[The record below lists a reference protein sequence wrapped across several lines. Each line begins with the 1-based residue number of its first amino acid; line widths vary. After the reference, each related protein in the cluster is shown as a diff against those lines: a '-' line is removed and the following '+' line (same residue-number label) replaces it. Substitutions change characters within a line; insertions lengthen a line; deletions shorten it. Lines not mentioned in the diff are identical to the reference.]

1 VRGFRVARGNLRSKK
16 NVKSTRHDIQLIVNG
31 IRCEMS
37 IPANRRLVDL
47 LREDLA
53 LTGTKIGCGSGECG
67 ACTVL
72 VNGMPV
78 NSCLFLAVEADG
90 REVTTIEGLAQEGR
104 LTAVQEAFIEE
115 GAAQCGYCTP
125 GMIMSST
132 ALLSSNPAPADTEI
146 KKALAGNFC
155 RCTGYASIF
164 RAVKRASE
172 KGRHHG

>member
-1 VRGFRVARGNLRSKK
+1 MKDTHHNITL
-16 NVKSTRHDIQLIVNG
+16 TVNG
-31 IRCEMS
+31 NRYELS
-37 IPANRRLVDL
+37 PPANRRLVDL
-47 LREDLA
+47 LRDDLA

-90 REVTTIEGLAQEGR
+90 QEVTTIEGLAREGV
-104 LTAVQEAFIEE
+104 LTPLQEAFVEE

-125 GMIMSST
+125 GMILSAT
-132 ALLSSNPAPADTEI
+132 ALLAADPHPDDQGI
-146 KKALAGNFC
+146 KKGLEGNFC
-155 RCTGYASIF
+155 RCTGYGSIF

-172 KGRHHG
+172 KGPRHG

>member
-1 VRGFRVARGNLRSKK
+1 VARGYLRSKN

-31 IRCEMS
+31 IRYEMS

-53 LTGTKIGCGSGECG
+53 LTGTKISCGSGECG

-78 NSCLFLAVEADG
+78 NSCLFLAVEADSQ
-90 REVTTIEGLAQEGR
+90 EVTTIEGLAPEGR
-104 LTAVQEAFIEE
+104 LTPVQEAFIEE

-132 ALLSSNPAPADTEI
+132 ALLSCNPAPADRDI

-164 RAVKRASE
+164 RAVKRASQ
-172 KGRHHG
+172 KGRDHG